1 MQYYKE
7 SSLSS
12 SEVFKGLNE
21 LSEVSQTNK
30 AINLIKNIEPVTI
43 DQIEPAY
50 IQIKQYPNL
59 LSRSAIKAFDRGEI
73 VLIYNKNVEQRM
85 TQAIPFLTFRKGDK
99 YITYLFMDKYIS
111 ENQDGT
117 LNVTVSVLHDFMT
130 SALISNALKTD
141 YQKLL
146 NNNFLED
153 ILPKLYSKFFTRIV
167 NREFLLTADK
177 VLFDSVTY
185 YVSKFF
191 LIKIFESAANEDG
204 IENIIMSD
212 LKFIDDLK
220 YNEIYQTYKNAS
232 PNSVSELIQLLTTVS
247 PRMSSYKYPTFL
259 SQWMNY
265 FYLPATL
272 GIDNIE
278 YLIFMI
284 ICLLGGNN
292 VVSIAASEIVKETKG
307 MVSFKPELM
316 KLL

>member
-1 MQYYKE
+1 MKYYKE

-21 LSEVSQTNK
+21 LSEISQTNK

-43 DQIEPAY
+43 EQIEPAY

-59 LSRSAIKAFDRGEI
+59 LSRSAVKAFDRGEI
-73 VLIYNKNVEQRM
+73 VLLYNKNVEQRM
-85 TQAIPFLTFRKGDK
+85 TQAIPFLTFRKSGS

-111 ENQDGT
+111 ENEDGS
-117 LNVTVSVLHDFMT
+117 LNVNVSVLHDFMT

-146 NNNFLED
+146 NNSFLES
-153 ILPKLYSKFFTRIV
+153 ILPKLYSQFFMRIV
-167 NREFLLTADK
+167 NREFLITADK
-177 VLFDSVTY
+177 VLYDTVKY
-185 YVSKFF
+185 YISKFF
-191 LIKIFESAANEDG
+191 LIKIFETTANDDG
-204 IENIIMSD
+204 IENIITSD
-212 LKFIDDLK
+212 LKYIDDLR
-220 YNEIYQTYKNAS
+220 YNEIYENYKIKS
-232 PNSVSELIQLLTTVS
+232 PNCVSELIQLLSTAS
-247 PRMSSYKYPTFL
+247 SRMSSMNYASFI

-272 GIDNIE
+272 AIDNIE
-278 YLIFMI
+278 YLIFMVLSLI
-284 ICLLGGNN
+284 GGNN
-292 VVSIAASEIVKETKG
+292 VISIAASEVVKETKG